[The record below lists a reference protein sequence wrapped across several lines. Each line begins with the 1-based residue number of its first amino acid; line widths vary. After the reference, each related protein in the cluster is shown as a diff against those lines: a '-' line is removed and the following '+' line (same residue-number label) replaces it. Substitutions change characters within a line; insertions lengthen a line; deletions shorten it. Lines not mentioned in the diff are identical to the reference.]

1 MTSPAKRGVVLE
13 ERRVRAVLRRY
24 LANALVER
32 ALEELRDADGDTA
45 GSSSGAPA
53 APPPPPPPS
62 DTDRAFARQLARRAG
77 LHVRARR

>member
-24 LANALVER
+24 LANPLVER
-32 ALEELRDADGDTA
+32 ALEELRDVDG
-45 GSSSGAPA
+45 SSGAPA
-53 APPPPPPPS
+53 ESGAPPTPPPPS

>member
-1 MTSPAKRGVVLE
+1 MTNAAKRGVVLE

-24 LANALVER
+24 LANPLVER

-45 GSSSGAPA
+45 GSSSGAA